1 VYQPGSSWPRI
12 LLASTVAVLL
22 ACSSSSDG
30 GGSGGSGSGGSGAGG
45 SGVGGSGAGGSG
57 AGGSSDVLDLNG
69 FGQRYKLADN
79 EVSGWTQDT
88 ASGSFS
94 LFDNTNLTQKIDGP
108 ADGYTKRG
116 MKLAYYQDLKAADGK
131 RTCTMVAMDFGSA
144 ANAKSMVDYQR
155 DSNEAKL
162 TIPPY
167 DGQVA
172 IASQALTGITVYAS
186 FGALYL
192 EVILDGYGYP
202 PDLSL
207 ATKDGAQ
214 LLAAMEAKP
223 KLLR

>member
-1 VYQPGSSWPRI
+1 MIQPRSHWI
-12 LLASTVAVLL
+12 LLASAVVLL

-30 GGSGGSGSGGSGAGG
+30 GGAGGSGAGT
-45 SGVGGSGAGGSG
+45 GGSGAGGSG
-57 AGGSSDVLDLNG
+57 AGGSGAALDLNG

-79 EVSGWTQDT
+79 EVSGFAQDS

-116 MKLAYYQDLKAADGK
+116 MKLAYYQNLKAADGK
-131 RTCTMVAMDFGSA
+131 RACTMVAMDFGSA
-144 ANAKSMVDYQR
+144 ANAKTMVDYQR

-186 FGALYL
+186 FSALYL

-202 PDLSL
+202 PDLSQ
-207 ATKDGAQ
+207 ATKDGTDF
-214 LLAAMEAKP
+214 LKAMEAKP
-223 KLLR
+223 KLLQ